1 MKINLSKKKRMLIS
15 SSSFFSK
22 RGFSVKITKI
32 LLSQKCNEDYFFQ
45 WVISYF
51 MNVFRGIFKQGK
63 KVKRVHIN
71 KTI

>member
-1 MKINLSKKKRMLIS
+1 
-15 SSSFFSK
+15 
-22 RGFSVKITKI
+22 
-32 LLSQKCNEDYFFQ
+32 LSQKCNEDHFFQ